1 MYGGDDPQVEE
12 KKVIEK
18 ERQQEERRLDT
29 IMEIERLKA
38 LKMYEERE
46 AQKLVNQIQGRTV
59 IVAQME
65 GRERERIRR
74 LELQDQEREAM
85 LRQNAEMQA
94 EEKKEAAR
102 KVEQGKKLLEEVC
115 YAMLCSALLCS
126 ALLCSAM
133 PWHAMLC
140 YAMLGCRL

>member
-1 MYGGDDPQVEE
+1 
-12 KKVIEK
+12 
-18 ERQQEERRLDT
+18 
-29 IMEIERLKA
+29 
-38 LKMYEERE
+38 
-46 AQKLVNQIQGRTV
+46 
-59 IVAQME
+59 
-65 GRERERIRR
+65 
-74 LELQDQEREAM
+74 M

-133 PWHAMLC
+133 PCHAMLC